1 MVALFAAPTLGQ
13 ATTAASDTS
22 AAASGVDLAHPWE
35 CTFTAACTAS
45 QGRRLLSG
53 GAESCVGRPPQCQ
66 SPTGGHIAM
75 AIIFPMAAA
84 IVCSIITMLCLSCHN
99 RSWRRGALTA
109 EIEALKQQKEVPGA
123 NVAAL
128 NQLVAQVES
137 ALVDLPAIE
146 RAANRKAQAEHNRS
160 RHKFDDPLSRWLNG
174 DWGVQSATAEEVA
187 LLSRHPPNVYQ
198 RVMTP
203 SGALLGDPKSGRMCG
218 VGFGI
223 IWGVAAI
230 TALVACLVIH
240 ARAPH
245 FTCQLVTSAIGSNAT
260 SSGLYVPCAKVSN

>member
-1 MVALFAAPTLGQ
+1 MRLALFAAPTLGQ
-13 ATTAASDTS
+13 ATTAATDTS

-35 CTFTAACTAS
+35 CTFTAACTAT

-53 GAESCVGRPPQCQ
+53 DNSCPPPSCQ
-66 SPTGGHIAM
+66 SPTTGHFAM

-84 IVCSIITMLCLSCHN
+84 IVCSMITMVCLSCHN

-128 NQLVAQVES
+128 NQLVAQVEF

-160 RHKFDDPLSRWLNG
+160 KHKFDDPLSRWWNG
-174 DWGVQSATAEEVA
+174 DYGVQSATAEEVA
-187 LLSRHPPNVYQ
+187 LLSRHPPNVYLH
-198 RVMTP
+198 VMTP
-203 SGALLGDPKSGRMCG
+203 SGALLGDPKSGHMCG

-230 TALVACLVIH
+230 TALFACLVIH

-260 SSGLYVPCAKVSN
+260 SSGLYVPCAKVPS